1 MNREIDTSWD
11 CESRLD
17 RQSRM
22 HSDGWSVLTDHDDD
36 EPVVKRSS
44 RRSRGRGVFGLGS
57 VLVLAVA
64 AGGLMLI
71 LVRYLKLI

>member
-1 MNREIDTSWD
+1 MNRPVDTSWD

-22 HSDGWSVLTDHDDD
+22 NSDGWSVLTDHDDD
-36 EPVVKRSS
+36 QPVLKRSS
-44 RRSRGRGVFGLGS
+44 RRTRGRGVFGLGS
-57 VLVLAVA
+57 ALVLAVA

-71 LVRYLKLI
+71 AVRYLKLV